1 MSEKK
6 KRTILIVDDSEID
19 REILK
24 NILLAE
30 FDVIDVSSGSK
41 AMELFK
47 TGSAKKIDGMLIDI
61 YMPVMDGFAVL
72 GNLFRLGI
80 HDFPIIMISADA
92 LKDNII
98 KAATYGVTAFIK
110 KPFDKK
116 IVLEK
121 VNQLFYVREDEQI
134 SDDEL
139 DTNVS
144 DKSLAEIDLYVDRL
158 TLIYTSYLKDN
169 GFDMTF
175 YKKVRELMHFLLEQY
190 SLDNPEK
197 KLSPDLVNVVC
208 DAAFLHDIGKMVVS
222 KNEKEVSG
230 LTETAHS
237 PFFSH
242 TVAGSS
248 LVRLNNSPSIA
259 FFTKVCSDICLQH
272 HERFDGTGYPN
283 ALFGNTISIFA
294 QMCSLSIAFVKAHM
308 SRGFDGAYEAIE
320 DDKEAFS
327 PDLRYMLKCL
337 RPRLSAFYN
346 S

>member
-1 MSEKK
+1 MSDKK

-24 NILLAE
+24 NILLSE
-30 FDVIDVSSGSK
+30 FDVIDVSGGSK

-61 YMPVMDGFAVL
+61 YMPVMDGFSLL

-80 HDFPIIMISADA
+80 HDIPIIMISADA

-121 VNQLFYVREDEQI
+121 VDQLFSAHEDVFVS
-134 SDDEL
+134 SDEI

-144 DKSLAEIDLYVDRL
+144 EKSLAEIDLYVDRL
-158 TLIYTSYLKDN
+158 TLIYTSYLKDS
-169 GFDMTF
+169 GEDQL
-175 YKKVRELMHFLLEQY
+175 YYRKVRDIMHFLLEQY

-197 KLSPDLVNVVC
+197 KLSPDLINVVC
-208 DAAFLHDIGKMVVS
+208 DAAYLHDIGKMIVS
-222 KNEKEVSG
+222 KSEKKVAG
-230 LTETAHS
+230 ITETAHS
-237 PFFSH
+237 PFHSH
-242 TVAGSS
+242 TTAGSA
-248 LVRLNNSPSIA
+248 LVRLNNSPAVS
-259 FFTKVCSDICLQH
+259 FFTKIASDICLQH
-272 HERFDGTGYPN
+272 HERYDGTGYPN
-283 ALFGNTISIFA
+283 ALFGNAISIFA
-294 QMCSLSIAFVKAHM
+294 QMCSLAIAFVKAH
-308 SRGFDGAYEAIE
+308 SASGLDAAYEAVE
-320 DDKEAFS
+320 ADKEAFS

-337 RPRLSAFYN
+337 RPRLSAYN